1 MTNCGTRNGYYAHRR
16 LGDQACE
23 ECKAAKRDYE
33 KAWNTANPEK
43 VAKKRKTW
51 KDKNHEKVSTY
62 MKDYFQNNPEMV
74 RNAARKRR
82 ALALSNGHEPYTEA
96 QVLDAYGTDCHIC
109 NKPVDLSAPRS
120 TKQVGWENGL
130 HFDHL
135 LPLSKGGS
143 DSIGNVRPSHG
154 VCNLRKHA
162 AVRD

>member
-16 LGDQACE
+16 LGEQACE
-23 ECKAAKRDYE
+23 ECKAGKRDYE
-33 KAWNTANPEK
+33 KKYRDANPDIIS
-43 VAKKRKTW
+43 AKRKAW
-51 KDKNHEKVSTY
+51 KKKNPDKVNEY
-62 MKDYFQNNPEMV
+62 MRGYFKQRPEMV

-96 QVLDAYGTDCHIC
+96 QVLDTYGTDCHIC

-130 HFDHL
+130 HIDHL
-135 LPLSKGGS
+135 LPLSRGGS